1 MLREQLCNIEQRLVF
16 GSGDDTVTLQL
27 QNCRRVHL
35 VSSSPQQSMIACDI
49 RLAPYALV
57 DNVTAYL
64 FGAEFVS
71 AGLARV
77 VHPYPA
83 IFI

>member
-1 MLREQLCNIEQRLVF
+1 
-16 GSGDDTVTLQL
+16 
-27 QNCRRVHL
+27 
-35 VSSSPQQSMIACDI
+35 MIACDI
-49 RLAPYALV
+49 RLALYALV

-77 VHPYPA
+77 LSPYPA